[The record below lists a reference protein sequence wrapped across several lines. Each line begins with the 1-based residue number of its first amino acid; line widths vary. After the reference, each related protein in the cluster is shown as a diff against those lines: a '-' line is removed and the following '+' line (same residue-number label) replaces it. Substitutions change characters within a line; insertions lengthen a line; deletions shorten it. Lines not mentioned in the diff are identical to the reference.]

1 MTTSRS
7 RSTTTPDA
15 ISFDG
20 DRFLVPAE
28 LIAKAFDLATAD
40 VPEGMRH
47 GTITSRSETGMEE
60 DAGRWRITFFY
71 NGRALRLTIDAQGEV
86 LKRALFDAPGRTAY
100 VFDPTV

>member
-7 RSTTTPDA
+7 RPTTTPGT

-28 LIAKAFDLATAD
+28 LIATAFDLAPAD
-40 VPEGMRH
+40 VPDLMRH
-47 GTITSRSETGMEE
+47 GSITSRSETGVEE

-86 LKRALFDAPGRTAY
+86 LKRALFDTPGRSG
-100 VFDPTV
+100 